1 MGHIPSDRF
10 RELAAKFPSSRILAN
25 LIDRGVA
32 TERDVPVGMI
42 SGVGASSGEAK
53 FDLGR
58 LPESIRFSKHHET
71 GWESFGP
78 LNEQQM
84 LRLWNVIVSESGA
97 FDDDGRI
104 RLTHQLWDNRYIV
117 RNSGTARRLALWLRL
132 QNYVDLTGW
141 SPKRVKT
148 VPARI
153 EALSL
158 NQIAI
163 AFLRREGSIM
173 FARHNEAF
181 SAAVRRLEA
190 LDARFGYAAPR
201 DAGKAFGHDD
211 DRHMAMIVMPK
222 PGVVDPTRVASVLKL
237 NRWCEP
243 LFDLGRY
250 LAERSA
256 TYRLL
261 N

>member
-1 MGHIPSDRF
+1 
-10 RELAAKFPSSRILAN
+10 
-25 LIDRGVA
+25 
-32 TERDVPVGMI
+32 
-42 SGVGASSGEAK
+42 
-53 FDLGR
+53 
-58 LPESIRFSKHHET
+58 
-71 GWESFGP
+71 
-78 LNEQQM
+78 M

-97 FDDDGRI
+97 IDDDGRI

-117 RNSGTARRLALWLRL
+117 RNSGTSRQLALWLRL
-132 QNYVDLTGW
+132 QNYVDLTRW
-141 SPKRVKT
+141 LPRRVKS
-148 VPARI
+148 VPARV

-158 NQIAI
+158 NQSAI

-201 DAGKAFGHDD
+201 EAGKAFGQDD

-222 PGVVDPTRVASVLKL
+222 PGVVDPTRVASVLEL

-256 TYRLL
+256 TYRLP